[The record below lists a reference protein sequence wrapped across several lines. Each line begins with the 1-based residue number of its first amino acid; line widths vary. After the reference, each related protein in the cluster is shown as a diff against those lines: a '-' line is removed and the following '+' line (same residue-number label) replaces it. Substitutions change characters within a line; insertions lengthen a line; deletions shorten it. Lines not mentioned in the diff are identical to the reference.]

1 MLVHQNREPHNL
13 TITLFDGESDA
24 FLEAIDAI
32 MDPVENQPTED
43 GFRLLQQLWL
53 KIHRVRSH

>member
-13 TITLFDGESDA
+13 TITLFDGEGDA

-32 MDPVENQPTED
+32 IDPSDNRPTED
-43 GFRLLQQLWL
+43 GLRLLQLLWL
-53 KIHRVRSH
+53 KIHSIKSH